1 MVSEVMNIKR
11 PKIPATFVIRLNN
24 TYTFMKNL
32 ITFCLCLLA
41 YAASAQEFTPP
52 VSWSADN
59 GNGTYTNPLFYDEFS
74 DPDIIRVG
82 DDFYLAGTT
91 MHCTPGIVILHS
103 KDLVN
108 WKFMSY
114 CMDRFD
120 MGDEFNLEN
129 EKEAYG
135 QGIWAP
141 CIRYHNGK
149 FYVFSNI
156 NGHGLQV
163 FIAENPA
170 GPWKHINTGVKI
182 YDLSVLFDDNGKIY
196 AVYQYNEVH
205 LIEMKPDFS
214 GFVEGSEKVI
224 IPAGNA
230 MGEGHHFYKIN
241 GKYYIISANYSP
253 VGRMQCARADRPE
266 GPYETVTISMRE
278 TMGTQ
283 CGHLVGNVGLGS
295 SITEEIT
302 DFKVSDPSGSYQG
315 AATLHQGG
323 IVDLPNGDWWGFS
336 MQDFRSLGRTTCL
349 SPVTWVD
356 GWPYFGL
363 PGNLGRTPRTWF
375 KPDVEAETEPC
386 APYQRSDNFNGKKL
400 LPIWQWN
407 HNPNNKMWSL
417 SKGQLNLR
425 TLPAPNLLWAKNT
438 LTQRCIGPV
447 STATVTLD
455 VSQLKN
461 GDIAGLG
468 ILNIP
473 YLYIGIKREGTKN
486 FLEMRSQQ
494 QNENICFP
502 FEEKNVYL
510 RITTDLDNDTARL
523 AFSRNGT
530 DFETVGKRYLLP
542 YQLKTFQGAR
552 YALFA
557 YNVKEK
563 NGGRALFDNF
573 TVEEPMADRRNN
585 LPTGKVISLKNLG
598 NGTYAWA
605 NPHGMLHSAAK
616 DSPNYKNQG
625 CFFKVHDRGQ
635 GRVVLEAM
643 NGTGFLT
650 VVGAGLSSD
659 VRLMKQE
666 SEGSLFLWQD
676 MLRGQCM
683 LLSLKT
689 QRYVG
694 MDPATGEPYGADWTG
709 CRPDRKDG
717 TVFEWKEI
725 ESDGIVRPTETPN
738 IY

>member
-1 MVSEVMNIKR
+1 MQRNFIV
-11 PKIPATFVIRLNN
+11 
-24 TYTFMKNL
+24 
-32 ITFCLCLLA
+32 CLLLVCVNA
-41 YAASAQEFTPP
+41 LASQE
-52 VSWSADN
+52 VISSKSWSADN

-74 DPDIIRVG
+74 DPDLIRVG
-82 DDFYLAGTT
+82 NDFYLAGTT
-91 MHCTPGIVILHS
+91 MHCTPGLVILHS

-114 CMDRFD
+114 CFDRFD
-120 MGDEFNLEN
+120 MGDEFRLEN
-129 EKEAYG
+129 GKEAYG

-163 FIAENPA
+163 FISENPA
-170 GPWKHINTGVKI
+170 GPWKHINTGLKV
-182 YDLSVLFDDNGKIY
+182 YDLSVLFDDDGKIY
-196 AVYQYNEVH
+196 AVYRYNEVH
-205 LIEMKPDFS
+205 LVEMKPDFS

-283 CGHLVGNVGLGS
+283 RGYLVNNVGLGS
-295 SITEEIT
+295 VISNIDT
-302 DFKVSDPSGSYQG
+302 DFKFTEPAGNYHG
-315 AATLHQGG
+315 AVPLHQGG

-336 MQDFRSLGRTTCL
+336 MQDFRSVGRTTCL

-375 KPDVEAETEPC
+375 KPNVGVTTETC
-386 APYQRSDNFNGKKL
+386 APYLRPDNFDSKEL
-400 LPIWQWN
+400 LPVWQWN
-407 HNPNNKMWSL
+407 HDSDDRMWSL
-417 SKGQLNLR
+417 SNGQLNLS
-425 TLPAPNLLWAKNT
+425 TMPADDFLWARNT

-447 STATVTLD
+447 SIATVAMTT
-455 VSQLKN
+455 SHLKN

-473 YLYIGIKREGTKN
+473 YLYIGVKCEGKKN
-486 FLEMRSQQ
+486 YLEVRSQEKKDTLRFQ
-494 QNENICFP
+494 ID
-502 FEEKNVYL
+502 EEKVYL
-510 RITTDLDNDTARL
+510 RIKADLDNDTACL
-523 AFSRNGT
+523 SFSCDGMDYENIG
-530 DFETVGKRYLLP
+530 GKYLLP
-542 YQLKTFQGAR
+542 YQIKTFQGPR
-552 YALFA
+552 YSLFA
-557 YNVKEK
+557 YNVKGK
-563 NGGRALFDNF
+563 KGGRASFDNF
-573 TVEEPMADRRNN
+573 TIEEPLADRSNN
-585 LPTGKVISLKNLG
+585 LPLGKVISLQNLG
-598 NGTYAWA
+598 NGSYAWA
-605 NPHGMLHSAAK
+605 NPHGMLHSAWK
-616 DSPNYKNQG
+616 DSDSYKNQG
-625 CFFKVHDRGQ
+625 CFFKVHDRGN
-635 GRVVLEAM
+635 GRISLEAM

-650 VVGAGLSSD
+650 VVGVGLSSD
-659 VRLMKQE
+659 VRLMKNE

-676 MLRGQCM
+676 MLHGECM

-694 MDPATGEPYGADWTG
+694 LDPDTGEPYGADWTG
-709 CRPDRKDG
+709 CHPDRKDG
-717 TVFEWKEI
+717 TVFKWTEI
-725 ESDGIVRPTETPN
+725 ESDGIIKSTETQN